1 MEYELTVEDKK
12 WNKMWDLWSNGE
24 ASSPYAQIME
34 YSAEVNNG
42 GHAQYF
48 SNLGDLNLLED
59 SIQVLLANLPELFTK
74 KLEKA
79 YKLYLKD
86 EFARKTEKIMNKC
99 DDIFYKNE
107 EVINDMLKEYAS
119 TLDL

>member
-24 ASSPYAQIME
+24 ARSPYAQIME

-48 SNLGDLNLLED
+48 SNLGDLNLLEE
-59 SIQVLLANLPELFTK
+59 SIQVLLTNLPVLFTK

-86 EFARKTEKIMNKC
+86 EFARKTEKIMSKC
-99 DDIFYKNE
+99 DDIFYTHE
-107 EVINDMLKEYAS
+107 EVINNMLKEYAS
-119 TLDL
+119 TLEL

>member
-12 WNKMWDLWSNGE
+12 WDLWSTGE
-24 ASSPYAQIME
+24 AGSPYAQIME

-86 EFARKTEKIMNKC
+86 EFARKTEKIMSKC

>member
-1 MEYELTVEDKK
+1 MEYELTDEDKK

-48 SNLGDLNLLED
+48 SNLGDLNLLEEN
-59 SIQVLLANLPELFTK
+59 IQMLLVHLPSLFTK

-86 EFARKTEKIMNKC
+86 EFARKTEKIMSKC

-107 EVINDMLKEYAS
+107 EIINNMLKEYAS
-119 TLDL
+119 TLEI

>member
-79 YKLYLKD
+79 CKLYLKD
-86 EFARKTEKIMNKC
+86 EFARKTEKIMSKC

>member
-86 EFARKTEKIMNKC
+86 EFARKTEKIMSKC